1 VEERRADPSSAP
13 ERPRSPLMYLF
24 VDTNAITTMFFS
36 HYYNRDSRPD
46 LRKLADDCRIRY
58 QHVIVCA
65 DDIPF
70 EQDGWRDNLVWR
82 GRMQGMVVHDLA
94 VRGISHS
101 TVHGSLEQRVE
112 QVKAILAGT
121 YTSPPSSV
129 TRLRRTRRPCGTEVV
144 ASKSGSIR
152 ADHPKQ
158 GRRTNTPSPQFPRR
172 AWLRSPS
179 LTRRTRRGGN
189 VGRAC

>member
-1 VEERRADPSSAP
+1 
-13 ERPRSPLMYLF
+13 MYVF

-121 YTSPPSSV
+121 YTSSAEQ
-129 TRLRRTRRPCGTEVV
+129 RHAL
-144 ASKSGSIR
+144 GSNAPTVR
-152 ADHPKQ
+152 HR
-158 GRRTNTPSPQFPRR
+158 GR
-172 AWLRSPS
+172 
-179 LTRRTRRGGN
+179 GE
-189 VGRAC
+189 